1 MNLNELIGVGVGFT
15 VIGGALVG
23 VVRYLDK
30 GRLVNDI
37 EQLKKVT
44 SQLTEDIKDIK
55 KEVKDNAEKDQVL
68 REKVLVVESTNNN
81 FNNSLTELKEMLST
95 VLEKLEERQES
106 VNKINQQIAV
116 LQSKVDKV

>member
-23 VVRYLDK
+23 IVRYLDK

-55 KEVKDNAEKDQVL
+55 KEVKDNAVKDQAL

-81 FNNSLTELKEMLST
+81 FNNSLTELKDMLST

>member
-37 EQLKKVT
+37 DQLKKVT

-55 KEVKDNAEKDQVL
+55 KEVKDNAAKDQVL

>member
-55 KEVKDNAEKDQVL
+55 KEVKDNAAKDQVL

-81 FNNSLTELKEMLST
+81 FNNSLTELKDMLST